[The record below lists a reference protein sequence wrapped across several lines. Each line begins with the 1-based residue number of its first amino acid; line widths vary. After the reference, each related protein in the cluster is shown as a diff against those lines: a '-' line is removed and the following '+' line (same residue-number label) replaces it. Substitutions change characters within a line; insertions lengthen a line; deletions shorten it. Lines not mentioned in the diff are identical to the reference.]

1 MQILLLRI
9 FFLSQFFLHCILRE
23 DNIIYNFR
31 FPVMT
36 ESSKSGTEYLVIMST
51 SKSKSYSK
59 WVRNEGSYPQPTLK
73 LELILMFLQA
83 QVLRIWITEND
94 VWDEGFMFEEYDWY

>member
-1 MQILLLRI
+1 
-9 FFLSQFFLHCILRE
+9 
-23 DNIIYNFR
+23 
-31 FPVMT
+31 MT
-36 ESSKSGTEYLVIMST
+36 ESSKSRTEYLVIMST

-59 WVRNEGSYPQPTLK
+59 WVRNEGSYPEPTLK